1 MEEKYAVV
9 RVVNGAFKVESETSS
24 KESGAVNFSQY
35 CAALWN
41 ATEEVHAV
49 VKLMDKNLDV
59 VEGGFVMYI
68 DHPAKN

>member
-9 RVVNGAFKVESETSS
+9 RIVNGSFKVESESSS
-24 KESGAVNFSQY
+24 KESASVSFSQY

-59 VEGGFVMYI
+59 VDGGFVMYI